1 MIIINQ
7 KIMFD
12 IFVKV
17 WSVADCVSYLEK
29 AINDLKEELKV
40 QTSYSHQSM
49 QWKEILFCFIKNSI
63 LCWSS

>member
-40 QTSYSHQSM
+40 QTSYFLSINAM
-49 QWKEILFCFIKNSI
+49 GRNLILFY
-63 LCWSS
+63 

>member
-7 KIMFD
+7 IMMFYL
-12 IFVKV
+12 FVKV

-40 QTSYSHQSM
+40 QTSYSYQSI
-49 QWKEILFCFIKNSI
+49 QWVEI
-63 LCWSS
+63 